1 MVTSD
6 YRYERKFVTSELSK
20 YHVESIVKTHPAIFS
35 EIYQLRNV
43 NNMYFDS
50 FRLVNYSDNVDGSS
64 DRIKIRIR
72 WYGELFG
79 KIKNPVLEIKEKK
92 GMLGR
97 KISIPISPFT
107 LLNNTDIRDIIK
119 SLDHFRD
126 VVLIDFKS
134 LIPTLLNRYSRKYY
148 QSYDKNF
155 RITIDDKQ
163 EFYSIGTKNNLFLEK
178 YRDDN
183 SVIIELKYDRDFEKR
198 ANNITSCFPF
208 RVSKNSKYVNGLDKI
223 YQ

>member
-1 MVTSD
+1 
-6 YRYERKFVTSELSK
+6 
-20 YHVESIVKTHPAIFS
+20 
-35 EIYQLRNV
+35 
-43 NNMYFDS
+43 
-50 FRLVNYSDNVDGSS
+50 
-64 DRIKIRIR
+64 
-72 WYGELFG
+72 
-79 KIKNPVLEIKEKK
+79 
-92 GMLGR
+92 MLGR
-97 KISIPISPFT
+97 KTSIPMSPFT

-155 RITIDDKQ
+155 RITIDDNQ
-163 EFYSIGTKNNLFLEK
+163 DFYSIGVKNNLFFEK
-178 YRDDN
+178 YRDEN
-183 SVIIELKYDRDFEKR
+183 SVILELKYDRDFDKR
-198 ANNITSCFPF
+198 ANNITSYFPF